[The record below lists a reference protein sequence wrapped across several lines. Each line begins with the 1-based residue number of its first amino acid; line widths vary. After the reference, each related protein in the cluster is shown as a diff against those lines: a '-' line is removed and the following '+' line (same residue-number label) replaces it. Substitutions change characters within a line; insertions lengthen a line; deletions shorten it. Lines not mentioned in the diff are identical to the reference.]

1 MVSWAGTRGI
11 ELAAVKD
18 LDERQVAARMKQAAR
33 MPFVSAAK
41 RKG

>member
-1 MVSWAGTRGI
+1 MVSWPGTRGF

-18 LDERQVAARMKQAAR
+18 LDERQVAAWMKQAAR
-33 MPFVSAAK
+33 MPFASAAK

>member
-1 MVSWAGTRGI
+1 MVSWPGTRGF

-18 LDERQVAARMKQAAR
+18 LDERQMAAR

>member
-1 MVSWAGTRGI
+1 LK
-11 ELAAVKD
+11 LAAVKD
-18 LDERQVAARMKQAAR
+18 LDERQVAACMKQAVT

>member
-1 MVSWAGTRGI
+1 MVSWPGTRGF